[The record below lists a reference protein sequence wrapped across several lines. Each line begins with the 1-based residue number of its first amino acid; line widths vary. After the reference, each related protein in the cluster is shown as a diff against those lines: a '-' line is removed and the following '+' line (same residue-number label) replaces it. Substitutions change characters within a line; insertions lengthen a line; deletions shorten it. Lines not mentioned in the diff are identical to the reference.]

1 MDNNMFK
8 TIMNESI
15 DFVDNELTIYNYS
28 TDIKHLLY
36 IIIPAFIIR
45 YEYKNK
51 NNIFQVFREVP
62 LIETTENN
70 KRFQAYY
77 TSYPYKSN
85 NKILTRK
92 YILVRHYKD
101 KPLIELLDNIIHEYN
116 HAINSFINEIKLTKT
131 KIYIRTGLSYAL
143 FDRKTLKPLG
153 IDDKNILEE
162 ILNTK
167 QTEEVVDIINNFNK
181 NDLNNFDISN
191 TLYSIN
197 NTIDN
202 QYKSNAYSL
211 QKTFTKNLTNNKT
224 IINILSNMRFNGNI
238 DEIPTFFDDIV
249 GKENSYN
256 DLIYIL
262 NESSRLEREYANSK
276 LFKKI
281 KLNKIRSLYKK
292 ANRIIDNFNNNYHF
306 K

>member
-15 DFVDNELTIYNYS
+15 NFIDNELTIYNYS

-167 QTEEVVDIINNFNK
+167 QTEEVVDIINDFNK
-181 NDLNNFDISN
+181 YELNNFDISN

-197 NTIDN
+197 NTIN
-202 QYKSNAYSL
+202 IFFILIK
-211 QKTFTKNLTNNKT
+211 KT
-224 IINILSNMRFNGNI
+224 IR
-238 DEIPTFFDDIV
+238 
-249 GKENSYN
+249 
-256 DLIYIL
+256 
-262 NESSRLEREYANSK
+262 
-276 LFKKI
+276 
-281 KLNKIRSLYKK
+281 
-292 ANRIIDNFNNNYHF
+292 
-306 K
+306 

>member
-8 TIMNESI
+8 TILNESI
-15 DFVDNELTIYNYS
+15 DFIDSELTIYNYS

-51 NNIFQVFREVP
+51 NKIFQVFREVP
-62 LIETTENN
+62 LIETSENN

-77 TSYPYKSN
+77 TSYPYKNN

-116 HAINSFINEIKLTKT
+116 HAINSHINEIKITK
-131 KIYIRTGLSYAL
+131 KRIYVRTGLSYAL
-143 FDRKTLKPLG
+143 FDKNSLKPLG

-181 NDLNNFDISN
+181 NELNNFDISN

-197 NTIDN
+197 NSIDN

-238 DEIPTFFDDIV
+238 DEIPKFFDDIV

-276 LFKKI
+276 FFKKI
-281 KLNKIRSLYKK
+281 KLNKIKSLYKK
-292 ANRIIDNFNNNYHF
+292 ANIIIDNFNNNYHF

>member
-167 QTEEVVDIINNFNK
+167 QTEEVVDIINDFNK
-181 NDLNNFDISN
+181 YELNNFDISN

-197 NTIDN
+197 NTINN

-281 KLNKIRSLYKK
+281 KLDKIRSLYKK

>member
-8 TIMNESI
+8 TILNESI
-15 DFVDNELTIYNYS
+15 DFIDSELTIYNYS

-51 NNIFQVFREVP
+51 NKIFQVFREVP
-62 LIETTENN
+62 LIETSENN

-77 TSYPYKSN
+77 TSYPYKNN

-101 KPLIELLDNIIHEYN
+101 KPLIDFKSNVRSNWE
-116 HAINSFINEIKLTKT
+116 TK
-131 KIYIRTGLSYAL
+131 KRIYIRTGLSYAL
-143 FDRKTLKPLG
+143 FDRNSLKPLG

-181 NDLNNFDISN
+181 NELNNFDISN

-238 DEIPTFFDDIV
+238 DEIPKFFDDIV

-276 LFKKI
+276 FFKKI
-281 KLNKIRSLYKK
+281 KLNKIKSLYKK
-292 ANRIIDNFNNNYHF
+292 ANIIIDNFNNNYHF

>member
-85 NKILTRK
+85 NKFLTRK

-167 QTEEVVDIINNFNK
+167 QTEEVVDIINDFNK
-181 NDLNNFDISN
+181 YELNNFDISN

-197 NTIDN
+197 NTINN

-281 KLNKIRSLYKK
+281 KLNKIRALYKK
-292 ANRIIDNFNNNYHF
+292 ANIIIDNFNNNYHF

>member
-15 DFVDNELTIYNYS
+15 SFIDNELTIYNYS

-62 LIETTENN
+62 LIETNENN

-92 YILVRHYKD
+92 YILVRHYRD

-167 QTEEVVDIINNFNK
+167 QTEEVVDIINDFNK
-181 NDLNNFDISN
+181 YEINNFDISN

-197 NTIDN
+197 NTINN

-224 IINILSNMRFNGNI
+224 VINILSNMRFNGNI

-262 NESSRLEREYANSK
+262 NESSRLEREYAKAK
-276 LFKKI
+276 LFKKT
-281 KLNKIRSLYKK
+281 KLNKIRTLYKK
-292 ANRIIDNFNNNYHF
+292 ANIIIDKFNNNYHF